1 MERFTVEV
9 GRALRRARKTR
20 GLTLKELLRTSHGR
34 FKPSSVAGYE
44 RGERAISLER
54 FCELAEFYGIPADR
68 LLTEVLQN
76 LAPEAR
82 VELMIDLDR
91 LTLVVDEEGSRLA
104 EFVEEIQ
111 VRRGDRSTRVVTL
124 RSGDLESIALGAR
137 VKPDALLTKLAPA
150 LRTSSD

>member
-20 GLTLKELLRTSHGR
+20 GLTLRELLRTSLGR

-54 FCELAEFYGIPADR
+54 FCELAEFYGITADR

-76 LAPEAR
+76 LAPEVRA
-82 VELMIDLDR
+82 ELVIDLDR
-91 LTLVVDEEGSRLA
+91 LTLMVDEEGSRLA

-124 RSGDLESIALGAR
+124 RSGDLESIALGAH

-150 LRTSSD
+150 LRTTSG